1 MAQASVKEKILF
13 LINPN
18 SGTKH
23 KGELPKL
30 IHKLIDSNHFEVEI
44 IETQFKG
51 EATELVNMRLLDHYR
66 YFIAVGG
73 DGTVNEVAQALINK
87 DAILGIIP
95 TGSGNGLARHLKIP
109 MQPAKAILLI
119 NKLNYSAIDYG
130 TINAVPFFCTCGIGF
145 DALIGEKFD
154 KSIGRGLFNYIKS
167 ALVEY
172 FRYKPEIYKITIDNR
187 TKIERKAFLIT
198 FANSSQ
204 YGNNAFIA
212 PKADICDGKLDM
224 SLIAPFRFYQA
235 PSIGFRLFTG
245 TIDQSPLLLSQQAK
259 HVYIEREAEGLIH
272 FDGETGQMGKELEIM
287 TFEKGIN
294 IIIPT
299 TN

>member
-30 IHKLIDSNHFEVEI
+30 IHNLIDTSHFEVEI

-51 EATELVNMRLLDHYR
+51 EATELVNKRLLDHYR

-73 DGTVNEVAQALINK
+73 DGTVNEIAKALINK

-95 TGSGNGLARHLKIP
+95 AGSGNGLARHLKIP
-109 MQPAKAILLI
+109 IQPAKAIQLI
-119 NKLNYSAIDYG
+119 NKLNYSTIDYG
-130 TINAVPFFCTCGIGF
+130 TINSIPFFCTCGIGF

-172 FRYKPEIYKITIDNR
+172 FHYKPEIYKITIDHK

-212 PKADICDGKLDM
+212 PRADICDGKHDIT
-224 SLIAPFRFYQA
+224 LIAPFRFYQA

-245 TIDQSPLLLSQQAK
+245 TIDQSPLILSRQAK
-259 HVYIEREAEGLIH
+259 HVRIERESEGLIH
-272 FDGETGQMGKELEIM
+272 FDGETLKMGKELEIM
-287 TFEKGIN
+287 SYNRGLNVIV
-294 IIIPT
+294 PT
-299 TN
+299 